1 MTAHHIR
8 YELDSDGIATLTID
22 RPEKRGAMTYA
33 MLMEFTEKVA
43 AIADDD
49 RVRVLIVTGSGG
61 SFCAGTDLADLA
73 TVPGETRGVRGSRHE
88 VGKWWPLVQCP
99 VPVIGAIG
107 DEVTVAFE
115 LETFFS
121 PGVLQRRLEPGRD
134 HLHAVRIEVVAK
146 IALEVFRVAFASGA
160 G

>member
-33 MLMEFTEKVA
+33 MLMEFTAKVA
-43 AIADDD
+43 AIADDE

-73 TVPGETRGVRGSRHE
+73 TVPGETRGVRGSRRARN
-88 VGKWWPLVQCP
+88 GQVQSLELSMDD
-99 VPVIGAIG
+99 ALQSG
-107 DEVTVAFE
+107 DVVF
-115 LETFFS
+115 
-121 PGVLQRRLEPGRD
+121 
-134 HLHAVRIEVVAK
+134 VRES
-146 IALEVFRVAFASGA
+146 LF
-160 G
+160 